1 MRTLVADIM
10 SYPHNDEL
18 NSLGLP
24 QIPVTLPRGGQYPQY
39 ENPTPK
45 PTPTANGLAPV
56 NGNTYHATFQHDS
69 INAAVTAESQHRLP
83 VPQQQIPQR
92 AYAVSIPPQPAFVD
106 PSKLYVDRQSTTQ
119 LVHSAPP
126 LDYQLL
132 LLSLAEEYF
141 AAAYGHG
148 SITDIL
154 HRGNEMQNYYKLIAT
169 GLGCLEAVMKR
180 YILPPER
187 EAVVRLRY
195 ATVLYEET
203 ENTMEAEESLSKG
216 ISICDRHRFFD
227 LKYDMQH
234 LLARILFQKNPR
246 AAFKFLDGVTKDAE
260 AYQHIAW
267 VYAFRFLKVSLHLE
281 LSSHQDLV
289 AALSQLKHILYL
301 SNHYGDK
308 TVLAIATT
316 LEALTSLKVSNDAE
330 SIEQAQRALAGVRSL
345 QLDPKIGQMHH
356 LAILT
361 SFVDLCCHLQNFEPA
376 QVLSK
381 MHTMQSILKNV
392 DHNRYW
398 TGGASFAIP
407 IPNARMP
414 SCKGR
419 RAGIV
424 RKEEDGSLV
433 LIFNWLPRE
442 DICTVEYLLSGLAMS
457 HRNMLDG
464 QKSEHILEEGI
475 RRLECTCSF
484 LTLFEITD
492 YFLGANRE
500 TSKVPKSIT
509 LTSTQEQWREEITAY
524 MRLHLAFTLCRRTS
538 WSSARQQQAEIRK
551 LQVSM
556 AKIPEPIL
564 LLTAYLEGVICQG
577 TGDIEDALA
586 IYQSSTLSIH
596 EYRKKPHPSHTHLD
610 IALLT
615 ALNTLLII
623 RTPTHPLHHTLPALL
638 SFIEHLCLRNPNR
651 QIQAAFHLI
660 SATISSSSTIL
671 LTKQSLQSALQ
682 LAKQTENK
690 HLICMVLTFMSWKFF
705 RGVVGEQAEKS
716 AKASQTLAQQ
726 CKDNLWMSVSAGVFG
741 DTLEAAGRIE
751 EAKRA
756 RENGLVTARSLPDGL
771 QLAMQNSEEN
781 DGDVTMANDSHD
793 YPAAAM

>member
-1 MRTLVADIM
+1 MA
-10 SYPHNDEL
+10 YPHKEDF
-18 NSLGLP
+18 NSYGLP
-24 QIPVTLPRGGQYPQY
+24 QTPVSLPFGQYPQY
-39 ENPTPK
+39 HNPTTK
-45 PTPTANGLAPV
+45 PTPTANGIAPV
-56 NGNTYHATFQHDS
+56 YGNVYHANFQHDPRRTP
-69 INAAVTAESQHRLP
+69 VTTEFQHRQP
-83 VPQQQIPQR
+83 IPPQQVPQR
-92 AYAVSIPPQPAFVD
+92 AYAVSIPPHSPSVN
-106 PSKLYVDRQSTTQ
+106 PSKVYVDRQDIPQGSQ
-119 LVHSAPP
+119 SIPP

-154 HRGNEMQNYYKLIAT
+154 HRENEMQNYYKLIAT
-169 GLGCLEAVMKR
+169 GLGCLEAVLKR
-180 YILPPER
+180 YTLAPER

-246 AAFKFLDGVTKDAE
+246 AAFKFLDGVMKDAE

-289 AALSQLKHILYL
+289 AALGQLKHVLYL
-301 SNHYGDK
+301 SNRYGDK
-308 TVLAIATT
+308 AILAIATT

-345 QLDPKIGQMHH
+345 QLDPEIGQMHQ

-361 SFVDLCCHLQNFEPA
+361 SFVDLCCHLQHFEPA

-381 MHTMQSILKNV
+381 MQTMQNTLKNV
-392 DHNRYW
+392 DNDRYW
-398 TGGASFAIP
+398 TADGSFAIP

-414 SCKGR
+414 SCKSR
-419 RAGIV
+419 RGGIV
-424 RKEEDGSLV
+424 RKEENGSLV
-433 LIFNWLPRE
+433 LMFNWLPRE

-484 LTLFEITD
+484 LILFEATN
-492 YFLGANRE
+492 YLSGANKE
-500 TSKVPKSIT
+500 TSKIPKSIT
-509 LTSTQEQWREEITAY
+509 LTSTQQQWREEITVY

-538 WSSARQQQAEIRK
+538 WSQARLQQAEIRK
-551 LQVSM
+551 LRASM

-564 LLTAYLEGVICQG
+564 LLTAYLEGVIYQG
-577 TGDIEDALA
+577 TGDLENALA
-586 IYQSSTLSIH
+586 AYQSSTLSIH
-596 EYRKKPHPSHTHLD
+596 EYRKKPHPSHTQLD

-623 RTPTHPLHHTLPALL
+623 RTPSHPLHHTLPALL

-726 CKDNLWMSVSAGVFG
+726 CKDSLWMSVSAGVIG

-756 RENGLVTARSLPDGL
+756 RENGLITARGLPDGL
-771 QLAMQNSEEN
+771 QVAMQSSED
-781 DGDVTMANDSHD
+781 DGDVTMTNDSHD
-793 YPAAAM
+793 YQAAV

>member
-1 MRTLVADIM
+1 MA
-10 SYPHNDEL
+10 YPYHDES
-18 NSLGLP
+18 NSHGLP

-39 ENPTPK
+39 ENPIPK
-45 PTPTANGLAPV
+45 PAPTANGLAPV
-56 NGNTYHATFQHDS
+56 NGNAYHATSQHDP
-69 INAAVTAESQHRLP
+69 IRTAVTAEFQHRQP

-92 AYAVSIPPQPAFVD
+92 AYAVSIPPQSPFVD
-106 PSKLYVDRQSTTQ
+106 PGKLYIDRQSTTQ
-119 LVHSAPP
+119 SFHSAPP
-126 LDYQLL
+126 LDYQFL

-154 HRGNEMQNYYKLIAT
+154 HRENEMQNYYKLIAT
-169 GLGCLEAVMKR
+169 GLGCLEAVLKR
-180 YILPPER
+180 YTLAPER

-216 ISICDRHRFFD
+216 ISICDRYRFFD

-246 AAFKFLDGVTKDAE
+246 AAFKFLDGVMKDAE

-289 AALSQLKHILYL
+289 AALSQLKHVLYL
-301 SNHYGDK
+301 SSRYGDK
-308 TVLAIATT
+308 AILAIATT
-316 LEALTSLKVSNDAE
+316 LEALTSLKMSNDDE

-345 QLDPKIGQMHH
+345 QLDPEIGQMHQ

-361 SFVDLCCHLQNFEPA
+361 SFVDLCCHLQHFEPA

-381 MHTMQSILKNV
+381 MHTMQNTLKNL
-392 DHNRYW
+392 DDNRYW
-398 TGGASFAIP
+398 TADGSFAIP
-407 IPNARMP
+407 IPHARMP
-414 SCKGR
+414 SCKTR
-419 RAGIV
+419 RGGIV
-424 RKEEDGSLV
+424 QKEENGSLV

-475 RRLECTCSF
+475 QRLECTYSF
-484 LTLFEITD
+484 LIILEATNYL
-492 YFLGANRE
+492 LGANKE
-500 TSKVPKSIT
+500 TSKIPKSIT
-509 LTSTQEQWREEITAY
+509 LTCTQQQWREEITVY

-538 WSSARQQQAEIRK
+538 WSQARLQQAEIRK
-551 LQVSM
+551 LQASM

-577 TGDIEDALA
+577 TGDIENALT
-586 IYQSSTLSIH
+586 IYQSPTLSIH
-596 EYRKKPHPSHTHLD
+596 EYRKQPHPSHTHLD

-615 ALNTLLII
+615 SLNTLLII

-726 CKDNLWMSVSAGVFG
+726 CKDSLWMSVSAGVIG
-741 DTLEAAGRIE
+741 DTLEAAGRID

-756 RENGLVTARSLPDGL
+756 RENGLVTARALPEGL
-771 QLAMQNSEEN
+771 QVAMRSSEED
-781 DGDVTMANDSHD
+781 DGDVTMTNDGS
-793 YPAAAM
+793 

>member
-1 MRTLVADIM
+1 MA
-10 SYPHNDEL
+10 YPHNAES
-18 NSLGLP
+18 NSHGLP

-39 ENPTPK
+39 ENPIPK
-45 PTPTANGLAPV
+45 PGPTANGLAPM
-56 NGNTYHATFQHDS
+56 NGNAYHATSQHDS
-69 INAAVTAESQHRLP
+69 IRTVVTAEFQHRQP

-92 AYAVSIPPQPAFVD
+92 AYAVSIPPQPPFVD
-106 PSKLYVDRQSTTQ
+106 PSKLYIDRQSTAQ
-119 LVHSAPP
+119 SSHSAPP

-154 HRGNEMQNYYKLIAT
+154 HRENEMQNYYKLIAT
-169 GLGCLEAVMKR
+169 GLGCLEAVLKR
-180 YILPPER
+180 YTLPPER

-260 AYQHIAW
+260 AYQHVAW

-289 AALSQLKHILYL
+289 AALSQLKHVLYL

-345 QLDPKIGQMHH
+345 QLDPKIGQMHQ

-381 MHTMQSILKNV
+381 MHTMQNTLKNV

-398 TGGASFAIP
+398 TADGSFAIP

-414 SCKGR
+414 SCKSR

-424 RKEEDGSLV
+424 RKEEDSSLV

-475 RRLECTCSF
+475 RRLECASSF
-484 LTLFEITD
+484 LNLFEVTN
-492 YFLGANRE
+492 YLLGANRE

-509 LTSTQEQWREEITAY
+509 LTSAHQQWREEITAY

-551 LQVSM
+551 LQASM

-577 TGDIEDALA
+577 TGDIENALA
-586 IYQSSTLSIH
+586 IYQSPTLSIH

-726 CKDNLWMSVSAGVFG
+726 CKDSLWMSVSAGVFG

-756 RENGLVTARSLPDGL
+756 RENGLITARSLPEGL
-771 QLAMQNSEEN
+771 QLAMQSSEQ
-781 DGDVTMANDSHD
+781 DGGADVTMSNNDSHD
-793 YPAAAM
+793 YPPVAAM